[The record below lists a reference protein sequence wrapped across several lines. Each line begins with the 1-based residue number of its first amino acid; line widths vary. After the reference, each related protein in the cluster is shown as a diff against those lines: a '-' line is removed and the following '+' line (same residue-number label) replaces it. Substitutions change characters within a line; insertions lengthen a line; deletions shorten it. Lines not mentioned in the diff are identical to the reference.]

1 MESNK
6 QNSTK
11 TEEIKEEIKTVQN
24 QTPEGVPPEEFDD
37 LQRKVHSYSDQ
48 QWILFQRIGGGVLG
62 LLCGYL
68 LTYFGNFE
76 SIGMYGTIAAVLIA
90 LFVPGMVEK
99 RVKRSVQKGRFA
111 LMIGLGIW
119 LLAYLGI
126 MLIQGVPLTVTG
138 A

>member
-1 MESNK
+1 M
-6 QNSTK
+6 
-11 TEEIKEEIKTVQN
+11 
-24 QTPEGVPPEEFDD
+24 
-37 LQRKVHSYSDQ
+37 
-48 QWILFQRIGGGVLG
+48 LG